1 MKEIKICIG
10 SACHVRGSY
19 DVVEKFKEIV
29 AARGLEDEVELVGSF
44 CMDTCSDG
52 VAVKYGDT
60 IYNVKIDEVEAV
72 LDEIMETN

>member
-1 MKEIKICIG
+1 M
-10 SACHVRGSY
+10 
-19 DVVEKFKEIV
+19 
-29 AARGLEDEVELVGSF
+29 EDEVELVGSF

-72 LDEIMETN
+72 LDEIMEPD